1 MRKYEA
7 MFILKPDL
15 SEEERTTLCNQ
26 MSDIV
31 SKSSGKA
38 SQVALWAEKKKL
50 YFPLKRYREGVYYL
64 MNFSVDPKAI
74 TDIKHAYQLNESI
87 LRVLITKIE

>member
-31 SKSSGKA
+31 SKNSGKV
-38 SQVALWAEKKKL
+38 SQIALWSEKKKL
-50 YFPLKRYREGVYYL
+50 YFTLKRYREGVYYV
-64 MNFSVDPKAI
+64 MNFTADPKAI
-74 TDIKHAYQLNESI
+74 TDIKHAYQLNENI
-87 LRVLITKIE
+87 LRVLITNIE